1 MMESRSLLTL
11 GLGLIIFS
19 FTVTSVF
26 LVPFIN
32 LLYKLHLTRR
42 KEALGGKKISLFDKL
57 HDFKA
62 GTPIGGGV
70 IIILSVSLIFFF
82 LIPFTSRMGI
92 SIRSSF
98 PFRSEVFIIFLTF
111 IGFGLLGLLDDLIK
125 IFGKPKPG
133 ILGMWFGLSRK
144 TKFMLQCFLA
154 LIISWGLY
162 HYLGISILYIPLLT
176 KTINLGVFYIPFA
189 AFVIVSFANAFN
201 ITDGLDGLSCG
212 LLLICLTAFIAI
224 SAGTLDTP
232 LSVFNACLIGSLIAF
247 LYFNIYPARLHLGDV
262 GSMSFGATLAL
273 IGLLTGSIVAL
284 IIIAGLFVVEIA
296 SSAVQIIGW
305 KYLKK
310 PLLPLAPLHN
320 TFLAIGWEEPKIV
333 MRAWL
338 AGVMLAI
345 FGLWLA
351 TI

>member
-1 MMESRSLLTL
+1 MESKNLLTL

-19 FTVTSVF
+19 FTVTSIL

-32 LLYKLHLTRR
+32 LLYKFHLIRR
-42 KEALGGKKISLFDKL
+42 KEAVGGTKTSLFDKL
-57 HDFKA
+57 HDYKA

-70 IIILSVSLIFFF
+70 LIIISVSLIFFF
-82 LIPFTSRMGI
+82 LLPFTSRMGI

-98 PFRSEVFIIFLTF
+98 PFKSEVFIIFFTF
-111 IGFGLLGLLDDLIK
+111 VGFGILGLLDDLMK

-133 ILGMWFGLSRK
+133 LLGMWVGLNRRS
-144 TKFMLQCFLA
+144 KFILQCIFA
-154 LIISWGLY
+154 LIIAWGLY
-162 HYLGISILYIPLLT
+162 KYLGISILYIPLIG
-176 KTINLGVFYIPFA
+176 KTINLGLMYIPFA

-212 LLLICLTAFIAI
+212 LLLICLIAFVAI
-224 SAGTLDTP
+224 SAGTMDTP
-232 LSVFNACLIGSLIAF
+232 LSVFNACMIGSLIAF
-247 LYFNIYPARLHLGDV
+247 LYFNIYPARIHLGDV

-273 IGLLTGSIVAL
+273 IGLLTGSIIAL
-284 IIIAGLFVVEIA
+284 IIIAGIFVVEIV
-296 SSAVQIIGW
+296 SSAIQILGW

-310 PLLPLAPLHN
+310 PILPLAPLHN
-320 TFLAIGWEEPKIV
+320 SFLAIGWEEPKIV

-338 AGVMLAI
+338 AGLILAI